1 MLVGKLG
8 GLVRL
13 FAVGL
18 AVVWISA
25 GRGCC
30 GFGVGGLVVVLVGE
44 LRALV
49 DSVRW
54 FCMFLVAWHGVTF
67 SCGDGVVLVFVVG
80 LLYFQDGS
88 VCAGCCA
95 VTIGSLV

>member
-13 FAVGL
+13 FAVDL

-44 LRALV
+44 LRALA

-54 FCMFLVAWHGVTF
+54 FVCFWWFGMVLLLAVGMLLYWCLLWGCCISRMVLFVLV
-67 SCGDGVVLVFVVG
+67 VVL
-80 LLYFQDGS
+80 
-88 VCAGCCA
+88 
-95 VTIGSLV
+95 

>member
-54 FCMFLVAWHGVTF
+54 FCMFLVVWHGVTF
-67 SCGDGVVLVFVVG
+67 SCGVVLYWC
-80 LLYFQDGS
+80 LLW
-88 VCAGCCA
+88 GCCISRM
-95 VTIGSLV
+95 VLFVLVVVL